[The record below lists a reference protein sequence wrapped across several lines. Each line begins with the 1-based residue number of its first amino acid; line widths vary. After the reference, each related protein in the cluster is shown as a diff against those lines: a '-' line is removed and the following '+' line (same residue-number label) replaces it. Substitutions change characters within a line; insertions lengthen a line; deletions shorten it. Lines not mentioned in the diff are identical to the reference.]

1 MTTETQNKRIPFSE
15 KKEQLMRNPKFV
27 EAYESI
33 KDEYKEESRKIQEK
47 STNRNYKK
55 YQYDEKIKN

>member
-27 EAYESI
+27 EAYELI
-33 KDEYKEESRKIQEK
+33 KNEYEEESRKIPYCTIGTG
-47 STNRNYKK
+47 SS
-55 YQYDEKIKN
+55 EKIYLS